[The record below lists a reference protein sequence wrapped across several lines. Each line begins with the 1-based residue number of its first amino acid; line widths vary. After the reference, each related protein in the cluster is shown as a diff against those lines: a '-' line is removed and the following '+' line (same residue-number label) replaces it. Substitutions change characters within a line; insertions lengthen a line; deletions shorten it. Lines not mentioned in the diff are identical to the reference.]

1 MNAEVAPRSDL
12 PRLAR
17 KVGLVVVVGLVLLAG
32 LMTLAIGVGTVWI
45 APADVW
51 AALAGTP
58 GEPAHGQIV
67 MGLRLP
73 RTLIAALAG
82 AMLALA
88 GTVLQSATRNDLA
101 DPSLIGVTSGGA
113 LAIVVTL
120 YATGLDVVP
129 APWSV
134 LLAFGGGAAASGII
148 WVLSWRQS
156 TRSTRIVLDGV
167 LVSSVLGSFV
177 SVLLILDGALFAAV
191 LRWVVGSLNARV
203 WQDLTTLWPVAL
215 VAIPLAFALGRW
227 LDGLWMGESVAA
239 ATGIRPTT
247 ARLLTLGVATLLTA
261 GAVSVVGAIGF
272 VGLIGPH
279 VARRIVGERPTRV
292 IPVAMMVGALLLVS
306 ADVFANAL
314 SLVVPSAEVGGRT
327 PLPAG
332 AVTAIVGGPLLF
344 VLLMRRG
351 R

>member
-1 MNAEVAPRSDL
+1 MELVFDEVSVGGGGLHQVGMSAAGDEATGVDDEDL
-12 PRLAR
+12 
-17 KVGLVVVVGLVLLAG
+17 
-32 LMTLAIGVGTVWI
+32 
-45 APADVW
+45 
-51 AALAGTP
+51 
-58 GEPAHGQIV
+58 
-67 MGLRLP
+67 
-73 RTLIAALAG
+73 
-82 AMLALA
+82 
-88 GTVLQSATRNDLA
+88 
-101 DPSLIGVTSGGA
+101 GGA
-113 LAIVVTL
+113 EEL
-120 YATGLDVVP
+120 YFTDFDVVP

-148 WVLSWRQS
+148 WALSWSRS

-167 LVSSVLGSFV
+167 LVSSVLASFV

-203 WQDLTTLWPVAL
+203 WQDLATIWPVAL
-215 VAIPLAFALGRW
+215 VAIPLAFGLGRW

-247 ARLLTLGVATLLTA
+247 ARLLTLAVATLLTA

-279 VARRIVGERPTRV
+279 VARLIVGERPSRV
-292 IPVAMMVGALLLVS
+292 IPVAMVVGGLLLVG
-306 ADVFANAL
+306 ADLFANAL
-314 SLVVPSAEVGGRT
+314 SLVVPAAEVGGRT

-344 VLLMRRG
+344 VLLMRR
-351 R
+351 RP